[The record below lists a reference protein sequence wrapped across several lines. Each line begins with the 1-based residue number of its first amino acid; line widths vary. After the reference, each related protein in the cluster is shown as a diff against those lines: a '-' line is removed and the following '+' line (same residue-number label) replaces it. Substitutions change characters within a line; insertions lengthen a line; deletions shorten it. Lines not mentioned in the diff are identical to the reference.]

1 MNEEDVLQYSIA
13 IANVSMNVNGGY
25 YRNGVAKP
33 LVEKL
38 NVAAKWVEMSNES
51 GNHPSIKAFARAANV
66 SRDFATKV
74 VNELRDGQ
82 IFDPKS
88 LVRNIPRGKGSRSI
102 TDDDGS
108 ILLRL
113 RSENNQH
120 SLNDYR
126 LSLHQETGKWVC
138 RSVICQW
145 FLRAHEFR
153 GSVRKLTQVPVDE
166 LKPDNLL
173 RAVEYTTI
181 IDQLPIDSIYFID
194 EKHLKGQEL
203 FNRHG
208 RACPLTG
215 ALEPILVDS
224 DFCNSHTIIG
234 CCGISPTSPPFYFW
248 MHDGTNDA
256 GTSCYRKCNYIL

>member
-38 NVAAKWVEMSNES
+38 NVAAKWIEMSNES

-82 IFDPKS
+82 IIDPKS
-88 LVRNIPRGKGSRSI
+88 SVRNIPRGKGSRSI

-113 RSENNQH
+113 QSKNNQR

-145 FLRAHEFR
+145 LPRAHEFR
-153 GSVRKLTQVPVDE
+153 GSV
-166 LKPDNLL
+166 
-173 RAVEYTTI
+173 
-181 IDQLPIDSIYFID
+181 
-194 EKHLKGQEL
+194 
-203 FNRHG
+203 
-208 RACPLTG
+208 
-215 ALEPILVDS
+215 
-224 DFCNSHTIIG
+224 
-234 CCGISPTSPPFYFW
+234 
-248 MHDGTNDA
+248 
-256 GTSCYRKCNYIL
+256 